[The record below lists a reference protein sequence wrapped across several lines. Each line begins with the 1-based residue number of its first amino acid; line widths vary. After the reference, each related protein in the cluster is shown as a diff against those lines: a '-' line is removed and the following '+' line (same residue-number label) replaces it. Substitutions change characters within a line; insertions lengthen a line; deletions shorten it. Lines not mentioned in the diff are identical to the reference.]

1 MTDTKKEVERIIAK
15 VVSEII
21 AETPEPQGLE
31 EKKEEPFPFDYKRK
45 PRRLPELPTGY
56 TEPEEDKRQ
65 NKTRRLPKEPEY
77 I

>member
-31 EKKEEPFPFDYKRK
+31 EKKEETYPFNYARK

-56 TEPEEDKRQ
+56 REPEEDKRQ
-65 NKTRRLPKEPEY
+65 NKARRLPKEPEY